1 MWNGDSIGK
10 LRRCTHILLAAALL
24 WAVAVQPAAQ
34 AAVTNNARIAR
45 IELREPPGFSTLT
58 AKQTAVVDIYFGGKR
73 IGDATVTYQPGSLTF
88 ADPAKLVALLPDL
101 ADAPAVLAAL
111 SASQLPSN
119 PGLVCTP
126 GANPAECGRL
136 SPRVTG
142 IIFDQDHF
150 RVDIFVSPQ
159 MMAVRQTV
167 SRQYVQ
173 RPESGLSIVN
183 AIGAVMSGSSSGP
196 RYYNV
201 QNNLIIGDADRRVRA
216 EFAYASGF
224 GLQADRLVL
233 EVDKPERRY
242 MAGAFW
248 APGTDLIGRRKMLGL
263 GIETQIDTRLD
274 KDALWGNPL
283 VVFLAQRA
291 RVDIV
296 RDGRVLTSRIY
307 DAGNRSLDTRGL
319 PNGAYEVTLQIVD
332 AGGTMREEKRFFAKN
347 QTIAAPGQKV
357 FFAYA
362 GVLADDTNR
371 TFIAPT
377 AIPFFQVGIARRL
390 SPGLALDATVAA
402 TNRTVMGELGT
413 YVVSPLAQVRLA
425 AVVSTRGQY
434 GGLLQISS
442 QGSSRFGFNF
452 DLRRISVARQQALTA
467 SGDDLPGTLVG
478 AADAALPLARRTFS
492 QVSGSLSY
500 NLKNARFGFAAS
512 YRREQGQPVNYNYG
526 PSFRWEFLRRG
537 PLRMSASG
545 DLAFTSQGRSGF
557 IGLSLQ
563 LLGNRS
569 SISADAGIRSAHLDG
584 ATRRSGPVGS
594 LRGSLQDD
602 NFAGAELSLA
612 GGYDHDLENDSLNG
626 SAELRGERL
635 SLRGDV
641 THSLGQGGS
650 PTQYSLG
657 LQTTLGMRGGRIVLR
672 GRDQNDSMVIVK
684 VDGAGPN
691 DRFDVLVND
700 GKSGSVRGSGSV
712 AVAVPAYRQYEVRIR
727 QSGGD
732 LLHYDGSVRKVGL
745 YPGNVAR
752 LSWKASKVVA
762 MFGRLLLDSGEP
774 VKLASVTNPAGIGET
789 DDNGYFQVEAESG
802 SALDVALPG
811 GASCHVGLPQLQ
823 PRDGYAPLGTLI
835 CHPQPAPFRL
845 SSAEK

>member
-1 MWNGDSIGK
+1 MRNGEFLGMHWRK
-10 LRRCTHILLAAALL
+10 PQGLLAAALL
-24 WAVAVQPAAQ
+24 WACAVPPAAQ
-34 AAVTNNARIAR
+34 AAGANTSRVAR
-45 IELREPPGFSTLT
+45 IELSEPPGFSALT
-58 AKQTAVVDIYFGGKR
+58 GEQTAVVDIYFGGKR

-101 ADAPAVLAAL
+101 ADGPAVRAAL
-111 SASQLPSN
+111 SAADLPSH

-126 GANPAECGRL
+126 SAIPEECGHL
-136 SPRVTG
+136 LPQVAG
-142 IIFDQDHF
+142 IIFDQDRF
-150 RVDIFVSPQ
+150 RIDVFINPQ
-159 MMAVRQTV
+159 MLAVRQSV

-173 RPESGLSIVN
+173 RPEPGLSIVD
-183 AIGAVMSGSSSGP
+183 AIGAVISGSSSGQ
-196 RYYNV
+196 RFYNV
-201 QNNLIIGDADRRVRA
+201 QNNLIIGDADRRLRA
-216 EFAYASGF
+216 ELAYASGF
-224 GLQADRLVL
+224 GVQADRLVL
-233 EVDKPERRY
+233 EVDKPELRY

-307 DAGNRSLDTRGL
+307 DAGNQSLDTRGL
-319 PNGAYEVTLQIVD
+319 PNGAYEVTLQIVE
-332 AGGTMREEKRFFAKN
+332 AGGALRQEQRFFTKN
-347 QTIAAPGQKV
+347 QSIAAPGQKV

-362 GVLADDTNR
+362 GVLADDTGR
-371 TFIAPT
+371 GFIAPT
-377 AIPFFQVGIARRL
+377 GIPFLQVGMARRL
-390 SPGLALDATVAA
+390 SPSLVLDATVAA
-402 TNRTVMGELGT
+402 TNHTVIGELGT
-413 YVVSPLAQVRLA
+413 YIISPLAQVRVA
-425 AVVSTRGQY
+425 AVASTKGQF
-434 GGLLQISS
+434 GGLLQVSS

-452 DLRRISVARQQALTA
+452 DLRRIAVARQQAAT
-467 SGDDLPGTLVG
+467 GTDEFEPGTLAG
-478 AADAALPLARRTFS
+478 AADADLPLARRTFS
-492 QVSGSLSY
+492 QASGSLSY
-500 NLKNARFGFAAS
+500 NLKDARFGFAAS
-512 YRREQGQPVNYNYG
+512 YRREQGQPVNYSYG

-563 LLGNRS
+563 VLGNRS
-569 SISADAGIRSAHLDG
+569 SVSADAGMRVAETSG
-584 ATRRSGPVGS
+584 EPRRSGPVGS
-594 LRGSLQDD
+594 LRGSWQDD
-602 NFAGAELSLA
+602 DFAGGELNLA
-612 GGYDHDLENDSLNG
+612 GGYDRDLEHDSLNA
-626 SAELRGERL
+626 SAELRSEQL
-635 SLRGDV
+635 SLHGDV
-641 THSLGQGGS
+641 SHSLGQSGS

-684 VDGAGPN
+684 VDGAGPH

-712 AVAVPAYRQYEVRIR
+712 AVAVPAYRQYEVRVR
-727 QSGGD
+727 QTGGD

-752 LSWKASKVVA
+752 LSWKASKVIA

-774 VKLASVTNPAGIGET
+774 VKLASVSNPAGIGET
-789 DDNGYFQVEAESG
+789 DENGYFQIEAESG
-802 SALDVALPG
+802 SPLEVALPG
-811 GASCHVGLPQLQ
+811 GRSCRVDLPQLQ
-823 PRDGYAPLGTLI
+823 PQDGYAPLGTLI
-835 CHPQPAPFRL
+835 CRPQLAPFRI